1 MTVADF
7 IKLLQAEPEPS
18 DAELKAAAG
27 FAKNAMKE
35 LEKDPFGEAIKY
47 VYGQG
52 FYLPTLVD
60 GRIIRWVPPNLAEK
74 YTRNLD
80 RLYPW

>member
-18 DAELKAAAG
+18 DAELDETQDI
-27 FAKNAMKE
+27 FE
-35 LEKDPFGEAIKY
+35 DLFGEAIKY
-47 VYGQG
+47 YYGHG
-52 FYLPTLVD
+52 FYFVAPKLTP
-60 GRIIRWVPPNLAEK
+60 AEK